1 MRNKSV
7 AHSTGRRWLAGVMG
21 MILACLL
28 LFLAWQSVSTEQYVL
43 YQDNLARYEQ
53 EAANCL
59 AMSDSTYGSNYAYL
73 ASQWQ
78 ELADDA
84 HHYLAQHRSGAF
96 CLCAASVILLAG
108 TAWCFWP
115 RKKTE
120 ESAPTMTTGPLEKA
134 GTGTSPVQME
144 KN

>member
-7 AHSTGRRWLAGVMG
+7 AHPTGRRWLAGVMG
-21 MILACLL
+21 IILACLL
-28 LFLAWQSVSTEQYVL
+28 LLLAWQSISTEQYVL

-78 ELADDA
+78 ALADDA
-84 HHYLAQHRSGAF
+84 HHYLAQHRSGAL
-96 CLCAASVILLAG
+96 CLCAASVMLLAG
-108 TAWCFWP
+108 SVWCFWP
-115 RKKTE
+115 RKKAAQP
-120 ESAPTMTTGPLEKA
+120 APSMITGPQERAKTDSIPLPA
-134 GTGTSPVQME
+134 E